1 MNTQSPHRSSEDK
14 LYELAA
20 RQAGYFT
27 TAQAR
32 QAGVSRRQLAYY
44 AQTRLFERVR
54 RGMYRLTWFPASP
67 HEDLFVAW
75 LEAGPQAVVSH
86 ESALALYDLSDIL
99 PAEIHL
105 IIPRTAS
112 RRHDGIRL
120 HTHQLAP
127 EDVVWYSGLPV
138 TSVPRT
144 IADVAS
150 SGLAEE
156 LVIQAVGQAIQK
168 GLATVESLL
177 DIAEC
182 RGGRARRLI
191 GQALP
196 FQGPQGHEEPRP

>member
-1 MNTQSPHRSSEDK
+1 MKTQSPHRSSADK

-32 QAGVSRRQLAYY
+32 QAGFSRRQLAYY
-44 AQTRLFERVR
+44 AQTRRFERVR
-54 RGMYRLTWFPASP
+54 RGVYRLARFPASP
-67 HEDLFVAW
+67 HEDLFIAW

-86 ESALALYDLSDIL
+86 ESALALYDLADIL

-105 IIPRTAS
+105 IISRTAS
-112 RRHDGIRL
+112 RRRDGLRL
-120 HTHQLAP
+120 HTHRLAP
-127 EDVVWYSGLPV
+127 EDVIWYAGLPV

-150 SGLAEE
+150 SGLADE

-177 DIAEC
+177 DMAER

-196 FQGPQGHEEPRP
+196 FQDPQGY